1 MRRLL
6 MLTILPLALLG
17 FNAQIASAADNEM
30 EGFFKRMK
38 SMETAIVQ
46 RASNRP
52 AQIAAYNSLEVAL
65 NREMDR
71 AFDRVMT
78 KMKPAQ
84 RTKMTE
90 AQHLWQKQ
98 RENEFQWMDRAY
110 GPVKPNSAEH
120 LRIVELRNLMM
131 NARVMQLYSY
141 LDTLPDATKKVT
153 ADKVTD
159 EGGNELKIATIIGF
173 SLGEDS
179 CFLDLKDDK
188 RKNFTEV
195 ASSAFCQREN
205 QLLDKKVAL
214 SYKLGVVSGATC
226 AVESVDCNE
235 NNMLILVSDAKV
247 VRPERRP

>member
-6 MLTILPLALLG
+6 LLTILPLALLAL
-17 FNAQIASAADNEM
+17 NAQVATAADSEM
-30 EGFFKRMK
+30 EGFYKRMK
-38 SMETAIVQ
+38 TMESTIAK
-46 RASNRP
+46 RESNRP
-52 AQIAAYNSLEVAL
+52 AQIAAYNTLEAAL

-71 AFDRVMT
+71 AFSRVMT
-78 KMKPAQ
+78 KMKPSQ

-110 GPVKPNSAEH
+110 GPVKPNSTEH

-141 LDTLPDATKKVT
+141 LDTLPSAEDKKVPVT
-153 ADKVTD
+153 ATNA
-159 EGGNELKIATIIGF
+159 GGNELKTATIIGF
-173 SLGEDS
+173 SLGEDA

-195 ASSAFCQREN
+195 ASAAFCQREN
-205 QLLDKKVAL
+205 QLLDKKVSL
-214 SYKLGVVSGATC
+214 TYKLGVASGATC
-226 AVESVDCNE
+226 AVESVDCGE
-235 NNMLILVSDAKV
+235 SNMLIQVSDAKV
-247 VRPERRP
+247 IRPPRRP